1 MFTNLDTRVIEN
13 GKKRLLLADYTYEN
27 DKYII
32 TLKPGF
38 VTDGASIPK
47 AFWTILSSPFE
58 GPLVYGA
65 MIHDGLYTKMQLPR
79 KECDELLRE
88 MAIEQGYNKIKA
100 DLVYEAVR
108 LFGGSH
114 WNKDTSA
121 ETHLVT
127 IKVK

>member
-88 MAIEQGYNKIKA
+88 MALEKGYNKVKA

>member
-1 MFTNLDTRVIEN
+1 MFTNLDTRVIGN